1 MTAPLHHT
9 SIRASAGSGKTFELA
24 HMFLRLLA
32 RDRRPERIC
41 ALTFSRKA
49 AGEIFE
55 SILRYLAEYAASDEG
70 ARLGTERLG
79 FKPPLSRDDFLELL
93 RLLITRMPRLH
104 IGTLDSFIIGIV
116 RAFPLEL
123 GLGPQFT
130 LADPSNDPI
139 RQVYADLALAAT
151 RTPQARTQIRQALN
165 LLFFGEE
172 RKSYEAILVAY
183 LGRFQT
189 LYRLSPIPAAWG
201 DPATIWN
208 GNPAWSSVSA
218 ESMEESG
225 RLLQAAL
232 PSLPLHA
239 NARKNLLQVVD
250 FIRRYGPDSPW
261 DTKNPL
267 SGTFAK
273 NLFDQIS
280 PSVSGDVFVEYSR
293 KSYCIPEQWA
303 RAFRVLLDYLLKV
316 EFEKCLQR
324 TQGLYHLLSAFENHY
339 QESLRQTGRMTF
351 EDAQFLVAQAG
362 LTESSTAPNARL
374 YIDYRLDGG
383 LDHWLL
389 DEFQDTSDI
398 QWKILENL
406 VDEVISDTERNRLF
420 FFVGDV
426 KQAIYGWRGGN
437 SALFQAILDRYG
449 NNITT
454 QHRAKSF
461 RCAPAIITTVNQ
473 VFAHLPEQS
482 GDEDS
487 QTGFPPAV
495 CERWRQEWQDHQAAR
510 TDSPG
515 YATLWEVAPA
525 DPDAE
530 EESSPQIH
538 QAVVRL
544 LREVEPLRRGL
555 TVGILVRQGKTGLEL
570 AQTLRRELPDMPL
583 TIEGKSPLL
592 DNPASSLLVDLLRGA
607 AHPGDTLAR
616 QHIAMSPLHNTAP
629 SPAEILDRLAAVGF
643 REWFREGSDRL
654 ANLIPLDP
662 FTRIRLDQL
671 TDLAGDYDLT
681 GRRDIDAFIHLIEN
695 QEVDEAE
702 SAGSLRLMTIH
713 KSKGLEFDLVILPDL
728 GGRQSMSQ
736 ARTNPALIHR
746 DALSLLPEWTLLAPH
761 KEVARRDL
769 VLNNVLQEADETASF
784 EQLCVLYVAMTR
796 AKSGLYMLIE
806 KPGKSF
812 TPAALLTSTLSD
824 AARQTEPDANA
835 ARIRYEIGPRD
846 WYTRHPFLESVTAP
860 SPLVQVPSKVPASAH
875 PSPPRLER
883 QEPSRQEETIRKAVW
898 LFDPINRDVLLFGS
912 ALHELMAQLEWADTA
927 DPTQIVQAWAGPDI
941 YPAAVCRDVVSQF
954 QESLARPEIRTH
966 LSRPPA
972 GTDCEL
978 WREKGFDVV
987 LEGKWVSGKFD
998 RVVLTRN
1005 AQGEIEDA
1013 LLLDFKTNRI
1023 TAPETAATAAHYV
1036 RQMETYRQALAFL
1049 IRCPASRI
1057 RCILLF
1063 THPGTVFEFVR
1074 EGA

>member
-1 MTAPLHHT
+1 MTAPLRHT

-55 SILRYLAEYAASDEG
+55 SILRYLAEYAASEEG
-70 ARLGTERLG
+70 ARLGTERLALN
-79 FKPPLSRDDFLELL
+79 PSLTRADFLDLL
-93 RLLITRMPRLH
+93 RLLIARMPRLH

-130 LADPSNDPI
+130 LADPSEDPV
-139 RQVYADLALAAT
+139 RQVYADLT
-151 RTPQARTQIRQALN
+151 RSAIDTPQARSQIRQALN

-172 RKSYEAILVAY
+172 QKSYESKLVGY
-183 LGRFQT
+183 LGKFQT
-189 LYRLSPIPAAWG
+189 VYRLNPAPAAWG
-201 DPATIWN
+201 DPSAIW
-208 GNPAWSSVSA
+208 GRQPAWNSVSP
-218 ESMEESG
+218 ESVEETG
-225 RLLQAAL
+225 RLLRAAL
-232 PSLPLHA
+232 PSIPLHA
-239 NARKNLLQVVD
+239 TARKNLLQVVD
-250 FIRRYGPDSPW
+250 FICSYGPDSPW
-261 DTKNPL
+261 DNPNPL
-267 SGTFAK
+267 SGAFATK
-273 NLFDQIS
+273 LFDQIS
-280 PSVSGDVFVEYSR
+280 PSVTGDVFVEYSR
-293 KSYCIPEQWA
+293 KAYCIPEPWA
-303 RAFRVLLDYLLKV
+303 RAFRVLLDHLLKV
-316 EFEKCLQR
+316 EFEKCLLR
-324 TQGLYHLLSAFENHY
+324 TQGLHRLLSAFETRY
-339 QESLRQTGRMTF
+339 QAALRQTGRMTF
-351 EDAQFLVAQAG
+351 EDAQFLVSQAG
-362 LTESSTAPNARL
+362 LTENSATPETRL

-437 SALFQAILDRYG
+437 SALFQAILDRYRG
-449 NNITT
+449 HIAV

-461 RCAPAIITTVNQ
+461 RCAPAVIETVNQ
-473 VFAHLPEQS
+473 VFAHLPEQA
-482 GDEDS
+482 GEDES
-487 QTGFPPAV
+487 LPGFPPAV
-495 CERWRQEWQDHQAAR
+495 CERWNKEWQDHQSAR
-510 TDSPG
+510 PDSPG
-515 YATLWEVAPA
+515 YAALWEVAPA
-525 DPDAE
+525 DPDSDEDA
-530 EESSPQIH
+530 SPKIH

-555 TVGILVRQGKTGLEL
+555 TVGILVRQGTTGLKL
-570 AQTLRRELPDMPL
+570 AQTLRRELPEMPL

-616 QHIAMSPLHNTAP
+616 QHVAMSPLRNSVPA
-629 SPAEILDRLAAVGF
+629 PAEILDRLAAVGF
-643 REWFREGSDRL
+643 REWFREWADRL
-654 ANLIPLDP
+654 AGKIELDP

-681 GRRDIDAFIHLIEN
+681 GRRDIDAFIQLIEN

-728 GGRQSMSQ
+728 SGKQSMRQ
-736 ARTNPALIHR
+736 ARSQPALIHR

-761 KEVARRDL
+761 KEVTRRDP
-769 VLNNVLQEADETASF
+769 VLNNVLQEADEAVAF

-796 AKSGLYMLIE
+796 AKSGLYMILE
-806 KPGKSF
+806 PPGKSF
-812 TPAALLTSTLSD
+812 TPAALLTSTLLD
-824 AARQTEPDANA
+824 ASRQTKPDANA
-835 ARIRYEIGPRD
+835 PRVRYESGSAD
-846 WYTRHPFLESVTAP
+846 WFTRHPIQPPLPPPAPAVEPPAPVSAP
-860 SPLVQVPSKVPASAH
+860 SQPAH
-875 PSPPRLER
+875 PRLER
-883 QEPSRQEETIRKAVW
+883 QEPSRQEETLRKAVW

-912 ALHELMAQLEWADTA
+912 ALHELMAQLEWADMA
-927 DPTQIVQAWAGPDI
+927 NLSQIVQAWPGPDI
-941 YPAAVCRDVVSQF
+941 YPAAVCRDVIRQF
-954 QESLARPEIRTH
+954 QDSLAHPDIRKYLDRPK
-966 LSRPPA
+966 SGA
-972 GTDCEL
+972 SSEL

-987 LEGKWVSGKFD
+987 LDGKWVSGKFD
-998 RVVLTRN
+998 RVVIVRN

-1013 LLLDFKTNRI
+1013 LILDFKTNRI
-1023 TAPETAATAAHYV
+1023 TAPETAATAGHYV

-1049 IRCPASRI
+1049 IRFPAPRI

-1063 THPGTVFEFVR
+1063 THPGTVFEFVQ

>member
-1 MTAPLHHT
+1 MTVPLRHT

-55 SILRYLAEYAASDEG
+55 SILRYLAQYAASDEG
-70 ARLGTERLG
+70 AQLGTERLG
-79 FKPPLSRDDFLELL
+79 LNPPLSRSDFLDLL
-93 RLLITRMPRLH
+93 RLLIARMPRLH
-104 IGTLDSFIIGIV
+104 VGTLDSFIIGIV

-123 GLGPQFT
+123 GLGPLFS
-130 LADPSNDPI
+130 LANPSDDPI
-139 RQVYADLALAAT
+139 RQVYADLTLSAT
-151 RTPQARTQIRQALN
+151 ETPQARTPIRQSLN
-165 LLFFGEE
+165 RLFFGEE
-172 RKSYEAILVAY
+172 RKSYESKLVGY
-183 LGRFQT
+183 LGKFQT
-189 LYRLSPIPAAWG
+189 VFRLNPTPEAWG
-201 DPATIWN
+201 DPATIWP
-208 GNPAWSSVSA
+208 GTPAWRTVST
-218 ESMEESG
+218 ETMEEAG

-239 NARKNLLQVVD
+239 TARKNLLQVVD

-261 DTKNPL
+261 ENKNPL
-267 SGTFAK
+267 SGTFAQK
-273 NLFDQIS
+273 LFDQIS
-280 PSVSGDVFVEYSR
+280 PSVTGDVFVEYS
-293 KSYCIPEQWA
+293 KKAYCIPEPWA
-303 RAFRVLLDYLLKV
+303 RAFRVLLDHLLKI

-324 TQGLYHLLSAFENHY
+324 TQGLYHLLRVFENHY
-339 QESLRQTGRMTF
+339 QASLRQTGRMTF

-362 LTESSTAPNARL
+362 LTENAAAPNARL

-398 QWKILENL
+398 QWEILKNL

-437 SALFQAILDRYG
+437 SALFQSILDRYG
-449 NNITT
+449 ANISA

-461 RCAPAIITTVNQ
+461 RCAPAVISTVNQ
-473 VFAHLPEQS
+473 VFAHLPEQTA
-482 GDEDS
+482 DEDS
-487 QTGFPPAV
+487 RPGFPRAV
-495 CERWRQEWQDHQAAR
+495 CERWRQEWQDHQSAR
-510 TDSPG
+510 TDHPG
-515 YATLWEVAPA
+515 YAALWEMAPGE
-525 DPDAE
+525 PDSDDDTA
-530 EESSPQIH
+530 PPIH

-544 LREVEPLRRGL
+544 LRDVAPLRRGL

-570 AQTLRRELPDMPL
+570 AHTLRRELPDMPL

-592 DNPASSLLVDLLRGA
+592 DNPASALLVDLLRGA

-616 QHIAMSPLHNTAP
+616 QHVAMSPLHNAVP
-629 SPAEILDRLAAVGF
+629 PPAKILDRLAAIGF
-643 REWFREGSDRL
+643 REWFREWTNHL
-654 ANLIPLDP
+654 AEKTEIDP

-681 GRRDIDAFIHLIEN
+681 GRRDIDAFLSLIEN

-728 GGRQSMSQ
+728 GGTQSMSQ
-736 ARTNPALIHR
+736 ARTQSALIHR
-746 DALSLLPEWTLLAPH
+746 NSASLRPEWSLLAPH
-761 KEVARRDL
+761 KDVVRRDP
-769 VLNNVLQEADETASF
+769 VLNKVLQEADESAAF

-796 AKSGLYMLIE
+796 AKSGLYLLIE
-806 KPGKSF
+806 PPGKSF

-824 AARQTEPDANA
+824 PTRPVEPAAS
-835 ARIRYEIGPRD
+835 GPRIWYENGPGD
-846 WYTRHPFLESVTAP
+846 WYTRHPILSPATPP
-860 SPLVQVPSKVPASAH
+860 SPVAETPSIVAVPASSAH
-875 PSPPRLER
+875 PRLER
-883 QEPSRQEETIRKAVW
+883 QEPSRQEETLRKAVW

-927 DPTQIVQAWAGPDI
+927 DPTQIVQAWPGPTL
-941 YPAAVCRDVVSQF
+941 YPPAVCRDAVRQF
-954 QESLARPEIRTH
+954 QDSLARPDIRRS
-966 LSRPPA
+966 LSRPESR
-972 GTDCEL
+972 TDCEL

-998 RVVLTRN
+998 RVVMTRN
-1005 AQGEIEDA
+1005 AQGEIEEA
-1013 LLLDFKTNRI
+1013 LILDFKTNRI
-1023 TAPETAATAAHYV
+1023 TAAETAATAAHYV
-1036 RQMETYRQALAFL
+1036 RQMETYRQALARL
-1049 IRCPASRI
+1049 IRFPAPRI

-1063 THPGTVFEFVR
+1063 THPGTVF
-1074 EGA
+1074 AD